1 MVNVPAP
8 GVGLL
13 FDHKNAWKLISYSLL
28 SISLNF
34 EKLKITTQGKKKKTE
49 LTQFIQYLS
58 ILFDSLYLPLLHTA
72 SAREK

>member
-1 MVNVPAP
+1 MPAP

-28 SISLNF
+28 SISFNF
-34 EKLKITTQGKKKKTE
+34 EKLKITTWGKKKTE

>member
-1 MVNVPAP
+1 MPAP

-28 SISLNF
+28 SISFNF
-34 EKLKITTQGKKKKTE
+34 EKLKITTRGKKKTE